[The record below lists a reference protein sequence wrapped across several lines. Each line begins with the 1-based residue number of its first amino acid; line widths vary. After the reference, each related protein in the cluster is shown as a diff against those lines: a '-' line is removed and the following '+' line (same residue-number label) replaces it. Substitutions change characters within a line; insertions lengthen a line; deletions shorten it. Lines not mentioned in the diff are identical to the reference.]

1 MRRLAMEIGTR
12 HRGFRGRAWGLV
24 AMAGLW
30 SLSCGS
36 PGTPSSGDGSP
47 DVGSA
52 GELLVCLPDPLDA
65 EPCGST
71 QGPLQPVEP
80 GAPCVLAIP
89 APLVDSNNVA
99 VYVNK
104 NLVLEDRTNGWAYG
118 PTTATLIL
126 TGTYCD
132 LLIANPSE
140 SKVELVVGCLW
151 MRPPR
156 CIP

>member
-1 MRRLAMEIGTR
+1 MRRLAMGIGTR

-52 GELLVCLPDPLDA
+52 GEPSVCPPDPLDA
-65 EPCGST
+65 ELCGGT
-71 QGPLQPVEP
+71 QGPLLPVEP

-89 APLVDSNNVA
+89 APPVDSNNVV
-99 VYVNK
+99 VYLNK
-104 NLVLEDRTNGWAYG
+104 ILVPEDLADGWAYG
-118 PTTATLIL
+118 PTTATLVL

-132 LLIANPSE
+132 LLTANPSE
-140 SKVELVVGCLW
+140 SKVELVVGCSWLH
-151 MRPPR
+151 PPR